1 MNFLYKIFISP
12 IEMIVDTIFSF
23 VINEMPQ
30 LGVFTAIL
38 FVSLCI
44 NFFALPL
51 YNIADKLQEK
61 ERNTKKKLE
70 YRIQKIKKA
79 FKGDERFMMINEYY
93 RQNNYKPIY
102 ALRSALSILI
112 EIPFF
117 IAAYHY
123 LSNCQALKDASFWIF
138 KNLGEPDNL
147 LSFTFNGKFV
157 PVNVLPIL
165 MTVINFVSGAI
176 YTKDSTLSEKVQ
188 LYAVA
193 LIFLVLLYMS
203 PFKEKIQLYIMAL
216 IFLVLLY
223 NSPSGLVIYW
233 ILNNIF
239 SLLKNI
245 VSKTKNPK
253 KILYISLSALF
264 LIVTIL
270 VLILLPDFAIIGKI
284 SLSLL
289 TVIIVFIPLEK
300 KFILKHFPNIKSF
313 SEKST
318 NVSSLEEFSK
328 DYFWTFFI
336 SSIALTLLAGFLLPS
351 NVISASPRDFCFL
364 EKTSSPLS
372 YINSTFFLF
381 AGLFIIWPICIYKM
395 FGEKIRKILSSLFF
409 MLLLCSLS
417 NAFIFNHPYGE
428 IENTFILN
436 HPEVLNDIGPFYS
449 ILPLLVLTASFFIL
463 YFAKKFKK
471 EKLLNIALLIICIAD
486 NGIKLFY
493 LKRFTH
499 AITTLYKISF

>member
-165 MTVINFVSGAI
+165 MTVINFVSGSI

-193 LIFLVLLYMS
+193 LIFLVLLYM
-203 PFKEKIQLYIMAL
+203 
-216 IFLVLLY
+216 
-223 NSPSGLVIYW
+223 SPSGLVIYW

-289 TVIIVFIPLEK
+289 T
-300 KFILKHFPNIKSF
+300 N
-313 SEKST
+313 
-318 NVSSLEEFSK
+318 SL
-328 DYFWTFFI
+328 
-336 SSIALTLLAGFLLPS
+336 
-351 NVISASPRDFCFL
+351 
-364 EKTSSPLS
+364 
-372 YINSTFFLF
+372 
-381 AGLFIIWPICIYKM
+381 
-395 FGEKIRKILSSLFF
+395 
-409 MLLLCSLS
+409 
-417 NAFIFNHPYGE
+417 
-428 IENTFILN
+428 
-436 HPEVLNDIGPFYS
+436 
-449 ILPLLVLTASFFIL
+449 
-463 YFAKKFKK
+463 
-471 EKLLNIALLIICIAD
+471 
-486 NGIKLFY
+486 
-493 LKRFTH
+493 
-499 AITTLYKISF
+499 